1 MLPSPAPPAPVATD
15 GEPAAA
21 AFGLVLAMSA
31 ACARAYSKASRRTS
45 PATWR
50 SSAKKSVSSGSRTSC
65 ASTPRCSYHLITSLR
80 YEITVCASGG
90 DAAAE
95 ALSDAGLDAA
105 AGWGAAVTRTV
116 GCADAVCESVA
127 GFGLWANA
135 GAVVAPGNP
144 PIAIESAIEN
154 APAIRRRMPDDVIEV
169 LPAWK
174 RIAIS
179 SDPAGT
185 RRRRV
190 KTNPTTEERRNP
202 DSGGWAGPC

>member
-50 SSAKKSVSSGSRTSC
+50 SSAKISVSSGSRTSC
-65 ASTPRCSYHLITSLR
+65 ASTPRCPYHLITSLR

-90 DAAAE
+90 DAAAD
-95 ALSDAGLDAA
+95 ALRDAGLDAD
-105 AGWGAAVTRTV
+105 AGWGAAVTGAV
-116 GCADAVCESVA
+116 GGADAVCEPVA

-144 PIAIESAIEN
+144 AIAIESAIPIT
-154 APAIRRRMPDDVIEV
+154 PAIRRRMPADGIEV
-169 LPAWK
+169 LPPWG

-179 SDPAGT
+179 PDPECARP
-185 RRRRV
+185 RRA
-190 KTNPTTEERRNP
+190 KKNPTTEERRNP
-202 DSGGWAGPC
+202 DSGAGAGPC